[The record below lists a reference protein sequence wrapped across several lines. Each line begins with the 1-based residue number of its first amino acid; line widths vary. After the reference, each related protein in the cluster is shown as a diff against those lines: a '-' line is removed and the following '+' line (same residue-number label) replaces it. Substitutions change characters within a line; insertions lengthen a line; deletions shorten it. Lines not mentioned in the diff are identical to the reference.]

1 MIFFLHPDPNPIRH
15 MLDIINGST
24 MSQTGP
30 VDTNL
35 IEIFDVPD
43 EYHLVGVEY
52 EDSLVGFID
61 Y

>member
-1 MIFFLHPDPNPIRH
+1 
-15 MLDIINGST
+15 MLDIINRPA

-30 VDTNL
+30 IDTNL
-35 IEIFDVPD
+35 IEVFDVPD